1 MTGSLGYGMS
11 RRELE
16 YEWQW
21 MMRQAPA
28 DPAKM
33 PDFLGRCVITLIEKN
48 NAALARSADD
58 AARPDLPERQ

>member
-1 MTGSLGYGMS
+1 VTGSRGYGLS

-28 DPAKM
+28 DPARM
-33 PDFLGRCVITLIEKN
+33 PEYLGRCVVTLIDKN
-48 NAALARSADD
+48 NAALAR
-58 AARPDLPERQ
+58 AAEQARNADLPESQ

>member
-1 MTGSLGYGMS
+1 MSGGQAYGLS

-21 MMRQAPA
+21 MMRQSPS
-28 DPAKM
+28 DPGKM

-48 NAALARSADD
+48 NAALARSA
-58 AARPDLPERQ
+58 AEASRPDLPEQQ